1 MTNNYKYILLFVILI
16 SFLVFPQSSS
26 NEVKEGKVTYT
37 SSQFV
42 YVSFDNT
49 DGIKE
54 GDTLFIKDK
63 INFVPAL
70 KVKYLSSSSVACNK
84 IISKNFNQNT
94 SVFANTHMDNNSVTL
109 VDSSVNIPVP
119 INQTDSPERELTE
132 VEIHS
137 PPFAEVSGRY
147 SIQSYTN
154 ISNQGKESENIRW
167 RHSLMLGMKNISGS
181 GLSFSN
187 YAILSYRAQ
196 DWNSITSNLGRA
208 LKIYDLNLQYQF
220 DESSS
225 IWVGRYL
232 NRKVS
237 NLSVVDGLQFEKGF
251 SFLTFGLIAGSRPN
265 FYDFGLNTKLFEY
278 GAYINRSDSI
288 GNGWMENTFSYFEQT
303 NDFKTDRRF
312 IYFQHS
318 NNLLNNIFLFA
329 STEIDLFKI
338 DNNQHRNDFSLTSLY
353 LSTRYSPVREFSL
366 SLSYDARKNVIYY
379 ETFKSIGDSI
389 FESETRQGIRA
400 RATIRP
406 LNSLS
411 FNFQYGYR
419 DSKSDIKPSKNYG
432 GGIMYSS
439 IPFLE
444 GYLTADFN
452 RIQSSYVD
460 GYIYSAYLGKS
471 LYKINSDFSIGFRK
485 TKYSFTRNTFELNE
499 NALLLSF
506 STFVLNP
513 FSFSI
518 NYEGIFVSSQTYARI
533 LFNLTT
539 RF

>member
-1 MTNNYKYILLFVILI
+1 MIRYLKYILPLVLI
-16 SFLVFPQSSS
+16 NSFLIFPQNSLAKI
-26 NEVKEGKVTYT
+26 KEGKVTYT

-49 DGIKE
+49 NGIKE
-54 GDTLFIKDK
+54 GDTLFVKDK
-63 INFVPAL
+63 KNFTPAL
-70 KVKYLSSSSVACNK
+70 TVRYLSSSSVACNK
-84 IISKNFNQNT
+84 IINNDFNPKT
-94 SVFANTHMDNNSVTL
+94 SIYANIHNDNNTHSVADTSLNVPTNS
-109 VDSSVNIPVP
+109 
-119 INQTDSPERELTE
+119 NQTDSTESKLTE

-147 SIQSYTN
+147 SIQSYAS
-154 ISNQGKESENIRW
+154 ISNLGKESENIRW
-167 RHSLMLGMKNISGS
+167 RHSLMLGLKNISGS
-181 GLSFSN
+181 GLSFST
-187 YAILSYRAQ
+187 YTILSYRAKE
-196 DWNSITSNLGRA
+196 WNSITSNLGKA
-208 LKIYDLNLQYQF
+208 LKVYDLNLQYQF
-220 DESSS
+220 DESTS
-225 IWVGRYL
+225 IWFGRYL

-237 NLSVVDGLQFEKGF
+237 NLSVVDGVQFEKGF

-265 FYDFGLNTKLFEY
+265 FYDFGLNSKLFEY

-288 GNGWMENTFSYFEQT
+288 GNRWMENTLSYFEQT

-312 IYFQHS
+312 IYFQHY
-318 NNLLNNIFLFA
+318 NNLLSNIFLFA

-338 DNNQHRNDFSLTSLY
+338 ENNQHKNDFSLTSLY
-353 LSTRYSPVREFSL
+353 ISTRYSPVREFSL

-406 LNSLS
+406 VNNLS
-411 FNFQYGYR
+411 FNFQYGFR
-419 DSKSDIKPSKNYG
+419 NSKSDPKPSRNYG

-439 IPFLE
+439 IPLLG
-444 GYLTADFN
+444 GYLTTDFN

-471 LYKINSDFSIGFRK
+471 LDKINSDFSIGFRK
-485 TKYSFTRNTFELNE
+485 TKYSFANSTFELNE

-506 STFVLNP
+506 STFALNP

-518 NYEGIFVSSQTYARI
+518 NYEGVFAFTQTYGRI
-533 LFNLTT
+533 LMDLTT